1 MTIRRSLFLA
11 IALGACL
18 AGTVARAEDASVS
31 ASASSAEVKEFKLD
45 GNQVL
50 LSGEGPG
57 WKLLDKSTG
66 KEKAIILPAFHPE
79 LSYPVVQGNRMAYV
93 GRTQNKG
100 KQQLGCITFDLA
112 RGKVLNRQVSSL
124 FAREGQVI
132 ESPHL
137 GETENGVTCNLSGDR
152 CTGKNLENCTAS
164 TETITLDFEPGS
176 LAKKDLKS
184 AKTSRKSAHGKT
196 RGGKAKGK
204 AGAKAGKKMTAGK
217 HGAAT
222 TKVKAKARK
231 SGKAAAS
238 HTSSKKATHR

>member
-1 MTIRRSLFLA
+1 MTTCRALSLALV
-11 IALGACL
+11 LGACL
-18 AGTVARAEDASVS
+18 SGAIARAEDAPVS
-31 ASASSAEVKEFKLD
+31 APAPAAEAKEFKLD

-50 LSGEGPG
+50 LPGEGPG

-66 KEKAIILPAFHPE
+66 KEKVIILPAFHPE

-152 CTGKNLENCTAS
+152 CTGKNLENCTAA
-164 TETITLDFEPGS
+164 TETVTLDFEPGS

-184 AKTSRKSAHGKT
+184 AKAGRKSAHGKT
-196 RGGKAKGK
+196 RGGKSKGK
-204 AGAKAGKKMTAGK
+204 AVAKSGKKTAGK
-217 HGAAT
+217 HGAT
-222 TKVKAKARK
+222 TKAKA
-231 SGKAAAS
+231 GKATAS
-238 HTSSKKATHR
+238 HTSSKKAIHR

>member
-1 MTIRRSLFLA
+1 MTTRRALFFA
-11 IALGACL
+11 ITLGACL
-18 AGTVARAEDASVS
+18 VGSTVSRAEETPVS
-31 ASASSAEVKEFKLD
+31 TPAPTAEVKEFKLD

-50 LSGEGPG
+50 LPGEGPG
-57 WKLLDKSTG
+57 WKLLDKRTG
-66 KEKAIILPAFHPE
+66 KEKVIILPAFHPE

-132 ESPHL
+132 ESPLL

-152 CTGKNLENCTAS
+152 CTGKDLEHCTAA

-184 AKTSRKSAHGKT
+184 AKAGRKSVHGKT

-204 AGAKAGKKMTAGK
+204 VAAKAGKKTSAGK
-217 HGAAT
+217 HGAPT
-222 TKVKAKARK
+222 KAKT
-231 SGKAAAS
+231 GKAGKTTAP

>member
-1 MTIRRSLFLA
+1 MTTRRCFFLA

-18 AGTVARAEDASVS
+18 AGTVARAEDAP
-31 ASASSAEVKEFKLD
+31 ASAPVPTSEVKEFKLD

-50 LSGEGPG
+50 LPGEGPG

-152 CTGKNLENCTAS
+152 CTGKNLENCSAA
-164 TETITLDFEPGS
+164 TETINLDFEPGS

-184 AKTSRKSAHGKT
+184 AKASRKSAHGKT
-196 RGGKAKGK
+196 RGGKTKGK
-204 AGAKAGKKMTAGK
+204 AGAKAGKKTAAGK
-217 HGAAT
+217 HGAAA
-222 TKVKAKARK
+222 KVKAKA
-231 SGKAAAS
+231 GKAGKATAS